1 MATLSTNN
9 LSEQEK
15 ENYEIKKAIINIKG
29 FADMRILTEKSLLK
43 KELRE
48 HWNISKK
55 RQQRQEILAWW
66 TNIPEEINTIINKRL
81 IKEVVLPKLEE
92 TNTEF
97 KNKWWTLEQKKI
109 LEECYK
115 NGLYFINEILR
126 KKYVKISD

>member
-66 TNIPEEINTIINKRL
+66 TNIPEEINTIINK
-81 IKEVVLPKLEE
+81 
-92 TNTEF
+92 
-97 KNKWWTLEQKKI
+97 
-109 LEECYK
+109 C
-115 NGLYFINEILR
+115 
-126 KKYVKISD
+126 ISTSV